1 MAEPNKIKL
10 RNLDDQIIADIAA
23 KIASGT
29 VSGYNDTEV
38 KNRISKLESE
48 VLEINRTKFDKDMD
62 KISWYLLDDDFSNN
76 FKEYVKSYV
85 EDNLS
90 VMFNDLDPS
99 LQDIIGSLQMDIGT
113 LKGASSISTTGED
126 IANLKTRMDSC
137 EINLQQHK
145 EDIEKMLSFNVRLSN
160 VELICNNLSSQLV
173 SINNNIKNLETDI
186 EKIKTKLDIK

>member
-1 MAEPNKIKL
+1 MAEQNKIKL

-62 KISWYLLDDDFSNN
+62 KISWYLLDDDFSND
-76 FKEYVKSYV
+76 FKECVKSYV

-90 VMFNDLDPS
+90 VMFDDLDSS
-99 LQDIIGSLQMDIGT
+99 LQDIIGSLQMDVGT

-137 EINLQQHK
+137 EIKLQQHK

>member
-62 KISWYLLDDDFSNN
+62 KISWF
-76 FKEYVKSYV
+76 
-85 EDNLS
+85 
-90 VMFNDLDPS
+90 
-99 LQDIIGSLQMDIGT
+99 T
-113 LKGASSISTTGED
+113 
-126 IANLKTRMDSC
+126 
-137 EINLQQHK
+137 
-145 EDIEKMLSFNVRLSN
+145 
-160 VELICNNLSSQLV
+160 
-173 SINNNIKNLETDI
+173 
-186 EKIKTKLDIK
+186 